1 MSSRKVFSQDDLAFA
16 SDKQISVVTCDNEKY
31 QPILILLLTLTLTL
45 TMIVILLKILVYVVI
60 LHMFVDTNVRK
71 ILIGK
76 RNVVLVQVK
85 KEIKIIKNKKKII

>member
-16 SDKQISVVTCDNEKY
+16 SDKQISVVTCDNEKH
-31 QPILILLLTLTLTL
+31 QTLTLTL
-45 TMIVILLKILVYVVI
+45 TMIAILLKILVYVVI
-60 LHMFVDTNVRK
+60 LHMFVDTNARK

-85 KEIKIIKNKKKII
+85 KEIKIIKNKK

>member
-1 MSSRKVFSQDDLAFA
+1 
-16 SDKQISVVTCDNEKY
+16 
-31 QPILILLLTLTLTL
+31 
-45 TMIVILLKILVYVVI
+45 MIVILLKILVYVVI